1 MESFIIQPAQ
11 KEFNSLLSRALS
23 IDCFLTNLFKTESAY
38 QPLKTAIEREN
49 NEYGG
54 SPEVEQLSLEN
65 ISYNAELKTGKF
77 RVVYHIKFH
86 FTCSDYRKEKG
97 GQTSDWTFRIDIENG
112 KLYFQG
118 PAYLD
123 LRSTADEF

>member
-1 MESFIIQPAQ
+1 MENFEINIDYQEWSKKPAIIDFIAALFDT
-11 KEFNSLLSRALS
+11 KDTASALLKL
-23 IDCFLTNLFKTESAY
+23 
-38 QPLKTAIEREN
+38 AIEREN

-65 ISYNAELKTGKF
+65 ISYDTELKTGRF

-97 GQTSDWTFRIDIENG
+97 GQTSDWSFKFDLENV
-112 KLYFQG
+112 KLHFQG